1 LSQQS
6 YITRMCDTFY
16 LTDAKPV
23 TSPIDAGQMCKLRPE
38 GACDSFP
45 GQFGSEYV
53 VRGRCPYEEV
63 KHIDVRYHFSSGQV
77 RHRNVIVKDVGTK
90 DMFAD
95 ILIKPLSGQETSA
108 GTTQDC
114 IQYQRRRSN
123 GCVVY
128 L

>member
-1 LSQQS
+1 
-6 YITRMCDTFY
+6 MCDTFY

-23 TSPIDAGQMCKLRPE
+23 ISPIDAGEMSKLRPE
-38 GACDSFP
+38 GARHSFP
-45 GQFGSEYV
+45 GQLGSEYV
-53 VRGRCPYEEV
+53 VRGRCAYEEV
-63 KHIDVRYHFSSGQV
+63 KHIHVRYHFSSEQV
-77 RHRNVIVKDVGTK
+77 RHGNVIVMFVGTK

-114 IQYQRRRSN
+114 IQYQRRRSD